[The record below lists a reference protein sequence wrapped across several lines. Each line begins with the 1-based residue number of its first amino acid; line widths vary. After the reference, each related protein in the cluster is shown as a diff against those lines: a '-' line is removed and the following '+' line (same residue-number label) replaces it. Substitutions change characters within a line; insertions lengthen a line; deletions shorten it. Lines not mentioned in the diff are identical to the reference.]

1 MMKKVLLYLLLS
13 ASLFLGGCEQ
23 NKVEIWEDDGRIGLY
38 FEIPEYGTNVSD
50 PVIYAGQMEYNNDLW
65 KTFCGELYPNDAD
78 KAKQAQE
85 FYSRLALKD
94 NSGACAYYSGESDEE
109 FVPDTVILLAR
120 YTGPMRDGFSYR
132 LQAWPGGSEDKVAPF
147 AYVRDAGTPE
157 DVPSDA
163 LYFEGGAE
171 VDTIRM
177 LMTQPEE
184 YGYYSFQVGFDST
197 AVLYAGIRECNR
209 WYLTVNY
216 SYGLDNGVTWAEGWF
231 GEFSEEKHLF
241 FQNTLNL
248 NYNQYFMQN
257 LGTIMGESNGP
268 EQVKEFLWRPLVE
281 AVGDYNAANPDAPLS
296 FPAEDELPI

>member
-1 MMKKVLLYLLLS
+1 MLLS

-132 LQAWPGGSEDKVAPF
+132 LQAWPGGCSLWAKIATCFLIFKGGRVFVCRRFMGKNFYRFNIEVQSL
-147 AYVRDAGTPE
+147 
-157 DVPSDA
+157 PSA
-163 LYFEGGAE
+163 IGA
-171 VDTIRM
+171 
-177 LMTQPEE
+177 
-184 YGYYSFQVGFDST
+184 
-197 AVLYAGIRECNR
+197 
-209 WYLTVNY
+209 
-216 SYGLDNGVTWAEGWF
+216 
-231 GEFSEEKHLF
+231 
-241 FQNTLNL
+241 
-248 NYNQYFMQN
+248 
-257 LGTIMGESNGP
+257 
-268 EQVKEFLWRPLVE
+268 
-281 AVGDYNAANPDAPLS
+281 
-296 FPAEDELPI
+296 